1 MVSNQLVGGDP
12 KTPIFTAAP
21 GDRVRFR
28 MAHPYGTGT
37 SQVFTVHGHVWPR
50 NPYKNESTE
59 IGDNSLSQWLGSR
72 DNHGATDHFELVLD
86 SAGGDREKPGDY
98 LYTVYLP
105 GQAQLGA
112 WGIFRVGKPGL
123 LNEVQQP
130 VNAACKVVPAGT
142 APAAKEDTSDRD
154 RFIRQPIN
162 PGAKP

>member
-1 MVSNQLVGGDP
+1 MLSNQLVGGDP
-12 KTPIFTAAP
+12 KTPIFTADP
-21 GDRVRFR
+21 GERVRFR

-72 DNHGATDHFELVLD
+72 DNHGATDHFEIVLG
-86 SAGGDREKPGDY
+86 SAGGERGKPGDY

-112 WGIFRVGKPGL
+112 WGIFRVGKSDA
-123 LNEVQQP
+123 P
-130 VNAACKVVPAGT
+130 VPSIVGCKVVPGT
-142 APAAKEDTSDRD
+142 EQKEDTSDRD